1 MIPIH
6 ELLAR
11 IRWDP
16 EFGCARF
23 EIAYLDRKRKA
34 LVRLP
39 LERTRMSAG
48 ERFAFEALEEDGSVH
63 SVPYHRVRAVWRDGK
78 LIWSRG
84 SAAAARASR

>member
-16 EFGCARF
+16 EFGRGRF
-23 EIAYLDRKRKA
+23 EIAYFDRENKH

-39 LERTRMSAG
+39 LERTAMPPG
-48 ERFAFEALEEDGSVH
+48 DRFAFEAIEDDGSTH
-63 SVPYHRVRAVWRDGK
+63 SVPYHRVRAVWRDGE

-84 SAAAARASR
+84 AARASCP

>member
-16 EFGCARF
+16 GFGRARF

-39 LERTRMSAG
+39 LERTRMSAE

-63 SVPYHRVRAVWRDGK
+63 SVPYHRVRAVWRDGE
-78 LIWSRG
+78 LVWSRKAGRG
-84 SAAAARASR
+84 SAV